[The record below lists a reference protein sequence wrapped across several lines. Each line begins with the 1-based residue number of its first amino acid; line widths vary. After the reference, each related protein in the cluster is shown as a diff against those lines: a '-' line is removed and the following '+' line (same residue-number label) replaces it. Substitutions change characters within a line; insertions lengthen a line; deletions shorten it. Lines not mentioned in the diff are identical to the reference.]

1 MDNILRCG
9 KCSVI
14 YPSPV
19 SLYFFNMYISQTNPG
34 MYATRADKYLHFKE
48 TFIHPTVIITSHFLF
63 NVLPNILDRSKESPF
78 GTMSQ

>member
-1 MDNILRCG
+1 MDNTLPFG
-9 KCSVI
+9 KCRAI

-19 SLYFFNMYISQTNPG
+19 SLLSSKYISQTNPG
-34 MYATRADKYLHFKE
+34 MYAKRADKYLHFKE

-63 NVLPNILDRSKESPF
+63 NALPNILDRSKESPF